1 MHRER
6 SWRYDP
12 AMLTSG
18 TPDIRASIGESE
30 RTLQITFGDRSR
42 LATYKTYLP
51 EQDLLLPPS
60 LRDWLPENHLAYCVS
75 DVVEQ
80 LDLSAIESVYEEEDR
95 GQPPYHPRMMTKMLV
110 YGYCVGVFSSRR
122 IQKRLVED
130 VAFRVLAAG
139 NQPDFRTIADFR
151 KLHLKALEGLFQQ
164 VLRLV
169 LEVGALKLGRVALD
183 GSKVKANAS
192 KHKAMSYGRMG
203 ETEKRLREEVR
214 KLLKQAEATDEEE
227 DKRYGRERQGDE
239 LPEELQRRETRIA
252 RIQEAKK
259 ALEER
264 AREKAESENKDG
276 QEAKP
281 ESKAQY
287 NFTDPESRI
296 LKGPDG
302 FVQGYNTQVG
312 VEALFQLVVG
322 QTVTQAANDKQQV
335 VPLIE
340 AIEEQSG
347 QRPKEVLADSGYCSE
362 ENLKYLAKRRMA
374 GFIATEK
381 QKHGERNEPCKRGP
395 IPKDAS
401 RVERMKR
408 KLKTKVGAAVYA
420 RRKCMV
426 EPVFGQIKQ
435 ARGFRQFLLRGLH
448 KVRGEWAL
456 ICMTHNLLKFHK
468 ICYG

>member
-1 MHRER
+1 M
-6 SWRYDP
+6 
-12 AMLTSG
+12 AK
-18 TPDIRASIGESE
+18 
-30 RTLQITFGDRSR
+30 
-42 LATYKTYLP
+42 TYKTYLP

-60 LRDWLPENHLAYCVS
+60 LREWLPENHLAYCVS
-75 DVVEQ
+75 DVVDQ
-80 LDLSAIESVYEEEDR
+80 LDLSAIEAVYEEEDR
-95 GQPPYHPRMMTKMLV
+95 GQPPYHPRMMTKILV
-110 YGYCVGVFSSRR
+110 YGYCVGVYSSRR

-139 NQPDFRTIADFR
+139 NQPDFRTISDFR
-151 KLHLKALEGLFQQ
+151 KLHLPALEELFQQ

-169 LEVGALKLGRVALD
+169 LEVGALKLGSVALD

-214 KLLKQAEATDEEE
+214 KLLKQAEAADEEE
-227 DKRYGRERQGDE
+227 DKRYGRDRRGDE

-264 AREKAESENKDG
+264 AREKAESESKDSK
-276 QEAKP
+276 EAKP
-281 ESKAQY
+281 DPKAQY

-296 LKGPDG
+296 MKGANE
-302 FVQGYNTQVG
+302 FVQGYNTQVA
-312 VEALFQLVVG
+312 VEPFFQLIVG
-322 QTVTQAANDKQQV
+322 QTVTQAGNDKQQM

-340 AIEEQSG
+340 VIEEQSG
-347 QRPKEVLADSGYCSE
+347 QRPEEVLADSGYCSE
-362 ENLKYLAKRRMA
+362 ENLKYLAKRRIA
-374 GFIATEK
+374 GFVATEK
-381 QKHGERNEPCKRGP
+381 QKHGEQNEPCKRGP
-395 IPKDAS
+395 LPKDAS
-401 RVERMKR
+401 RLEQMER

-420 RRKCMV
+420 RRKCVV

-435 ARGFRQFLLRGLH
+435 ARGFRQFLLRGLR

-456 ICMTHNLLKFHK
+456 ICMTHNVLKFHK
-468 ICYG
+468 MCYG